1 MATES
6 RTDKVI
12 DAAQDSVR
20 AAIEGAQRI
29 AQESLEAGTDI
40 ARRVQDSL
48 KDALEAMTDG
58 GRDKDTSGPT
68 RQ

>member
-6 RTDKVI
+6 RTDRVI

-40 ARRVQDSL
+40 ARRVQGSL
-48 KDALEAMTDG
+48 KDALDAVTDG
-58 GRDKDTSGPT
+58 DKQSGPT